1 MITRASDSP
10 YSTFVHVRRCSF
22 LKTPTDIFREIVID
36 IYLRLWCEW
45 HHLWSSAL
53 VQCTTYTQW
62 PYRAICRNWVVAT
75 PFTKARAPNFP
86 QPSLFPL
93 ALCLACFTH
102 WWCLALEGISV
113 RTPDLRFIVICG
125 EVKGFPQDLSV
136 SEYESKPD
144 LWSPV
149 SAEQDSFCLPARPQ
163 EMVLGCWIVSGL
175 GVCGRGESW
184 CWGYFVA
191 LGRGTEPHTSKLE
204 LQLPLQLQRTN
215 FYIDTR
221 LN

>member
-22 LKTPTDIFREIVID
+22 LKTPTDIFRETVID

-125 EVKGFPQDLSV
+125 EVKGFPPRSLSEWVWIKTRPLV
-136 SEYESKPD
+136 SCLCRAGLFLSSCQASGD
-144 LWSPV
+144 GLRLLDCLW
-149 SAEQDSFCLPARPQ
+149 FRCLWK
-163 EMVLGCWIVSGL
+163 GWIVML
-175 GVCGRGESW
+175 RLLCGSRKRDRTTYKQAGTS
-184 CWGYFVA
+184 VA
-191 LGRGTEPHTSKLE
+191 SAAAE
-204 LQLPLQLQRTN
+204 N
-215 FYIDTR
+215 
-221 LN
+221 